1 MVSTPCA
8 RLPHMPL
15 EEQRWRIW
23 HAPPRSRGRSAH
35 GVFSYEERG
44 IPATMQ
50 GWGDQWEEE
59 VGKECQRWVV
69 TRDAAGRCEHDSG
82 NIAVFERTL
91 LSMLHSQGDR
101 TLLTGLALGV
111 IAYMD
116 PPGIARQYR
125 AIARRHYD
133 CTHIYGLSGGGHVGL
148 PALMDSAL
156 FRLHI
161 LTTYWRSVRLAGSGR
176 AGLTCCAMHTSRP
189 TQSSGRSTI
198 PAVSPL
204 TSGPLRASRP

>member
-50 GWGDQWEEE
+50 GSGDQWEEE

-116 PPGIARQYR
+116 PPGIVR
-125 AIARRHYD
+125 AISCD
-133 CTHIYGLSGGGHVGL
+133 SSQ
-148 PALMDSAL
+148 AL
-156 FRLHI
+156 RLHAYI
-161 LTTYWRSVRLAGSGR
+161 RPVSWRTRWPPGLDGFRALPPPHLNDLLAVCAISRVWKSRSDLLCHAYVTTHAIIW
-176 AGLTCCAMHTSRP
+176 
-189 TQSSGRSTI
+189 
-198 PAVSPL
+198 
-204 TSGPLRASRP
+204 